1 MSLERLIEA
10 QIKRA
15 MAEGQFDDLQGK
27 GEPIDLKGYFE
38 TPEHLR
44 ICYSILKNA
53 DFVPEEMQL
62 LKDLEALRAQLD
74 ACPDQEQ
81 RDRIN
86 KTITEKTLSFNL
98 LMEKHRR
105 TK

>member
-1 MSLERLIEA
+1 VSLERLIEE
-10 QIKRA
+10 QIRRA
-15 MAEGQFDDLQGK
+15 MAEGQFDNLQGK
-27 GEPIDLKGYFE
+27 GQPIDLNGYFQ

-53 DFVPEEMQL
+53 DFVPEEIQL
-62 LKDLEALRAQLD
+62 LKDIEALRTQLD
-74 ACPDQEQ
+74 ACSDEAQ
-81 RDRIN
+81 RSRLN

>member
-1 MSLERLIEA
+1 VSLERLIEA

-27 GEPIDLKGYFE
+27 GEPVDLKGYFE

-53 DFVPEEMQL
+53 DIIPEEMQL
-62 LKDLEALRAQLD
+62 LKEIEALRAQVESCSD
-74 ACPDQEQ
+74 EKQ
-81 RDRIN
+81 REGLN
-86 KTITEKTLSFNL
+86 KSITEKTLSFNL
-98 LMEKHRR
+98 LMEKGRR